1 MRRGDIADI
10 KIKGNIFHIPRSV
23 TVKLEN
29 TDDLKYM
36 YIYLTNQHFN
46 CNFMFVLTLGVVGNP
61 CSLYEKY

>member
-29 TDDLKYM
+29 TDDLKYNVH
-36 YIYLTNQHFN
+36 LSDQPA
-46 CNFMFVLTLGVVGNP
+46 L
-61 CSLYEKY
+61 